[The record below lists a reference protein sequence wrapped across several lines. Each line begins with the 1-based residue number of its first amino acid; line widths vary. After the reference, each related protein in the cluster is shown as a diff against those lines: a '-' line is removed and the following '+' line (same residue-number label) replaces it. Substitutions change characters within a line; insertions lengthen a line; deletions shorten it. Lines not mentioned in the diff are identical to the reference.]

1 MEIEDVTFEQRAIRA
16 ISKGAYLENTE
27 FNLDMTFSDLGLESM
42 DFLEIIFELEEE
54 FNVQI
59 PIDEYVN
66 LEEMNGY
73 GLIAQLKK
81 FIEADS
87 EKTHQSSIKRTVDAT
102 E

>member
-1 MEIEDVTFEQRAIRA
+1 MKIEDVTFEQRVARA
-16 ISKGAYLENTE
+16 ISTGAYLEDTE

-42 DFLEIIFELEEE
+42 DFLEIIFEIEEE

-66 LEEMNGY
+66 IEEMNGHK
-73 GLIAQLKK
+73 LIAQLKK
-81 FIEADS
+81 FIEADV
-87 EKTHQSSIKRTVDAT
+87 EKNESSLKRTVDAT